1 VSHVLAILSSLLLF
15 LSHFSISFSSC
26 IIISPLSFFSTGK
39 EILHYDVTVF
49 PTEECELNGYSFT
62 SLPEAIAFYTDN
74 RLNDHY
80 LTPPERPVVAE
91 IVHRGTTPKTIA
103 TQPVPPP
110 RSTPL
115 QAPEQQSPC
124 ADRMRLPS
132 SSSLPSSASLE
143 ETSGMWGPASSG
155 DTSANSY
162 SLPTTSH
169 ITNESPNNSQDV
181 PSSVPDTTT
190 SVTGAEKKAP
200 ENATTA
206 ESSSNNPFDDVI
218 SFSTFHPAPSSRGE
232 PAKVENTSLSVLQS
246 PEAPLAAPVDQSPL
260 VGTSDVEYQQIQ
272 PNCSEQRET
281 GQGRGPPPV
290 PVRGSSVLQMTPE
303 PLQGEREE
311 KSPSELRTEE
321 ISTAVS
327 GGGSLGNEDLSE
339 ARRKLKRIPSVQE
352 RKRRLEA
359 QMNAAGTPQSQSAGE
374 KPGRVV
380 ISEALGGVSAGM
392 PGSQHPLVLKKQEE
406 AAGRKR
412 EEREREEQERLE
424 REKKEKEE
432 RERITRRFPIK
443 RSVKGKR
450 EEKGKKEAKEKENR
464 RSMTESE
471 RDELQ
476 NAFQRVNKS
485 RPTSSEQTSP
495 HRPLAVVG
503 EGQLELHR
511 PAKTEEKEPRKEE
524 VDEGKVDKEVAQPAV
539 SNAVSNAD
547 PAPQPPPPSL
557 QPPPPPPPRSGGSS
571 RSSTLDRTTKPPPSS
586 SPPSLP
592 GSIDRRT
599 WHGSK
604 PSTLERTSR
613 SGSRPG
619 TLERKNPP
627 PAPTSHPPPV
637 PEDVRKEQQQQTRCK
652 RLPSVAGHGFSGG
665 RLELADLIP
674 GVSRRA
680 LTEQTPSSSSTSPP
694 RRYTITNGQAGTSSG
709 PINAKR
715 SVKERRSTSRRGH
728 F

>member
-1 VSHVLAILSSLLLF
+1 M
-15 LSHFSISFSSC
+15 
-26 IIISPLSFFSTGK
+26 
-39 EILHYDVTVF
+39 
-49 PTEECELNGYSFT
+49 
-62 SLPEAIAFYTDN
+62 
-74 RLNDHY
+74 
-80 LTPPERPVVAE
+80 VAE

-103 TQPVPPP
+103 TQPAPPP

-115 QAPEQQSPC
+115 QVPEQQSQC
-124 ADRMRLPS
+124 ADIMSVLPS
-132 SSSLPSSASLE
+132 SSPLPSSASLE
-143 ETSGMWGPASSG
+143 ENSGRWGPASSG

-169 ITNESPNNSQDV
+169 IANESPNNQQDL

-190 SVTGAEKKAP
+190 SVTGADKKAP

-206 ESSSNNPFDDVI
+206 ESSSNNPNSPFDDVI

-232 PAKVENTSLSVLQS
+232 PANVENTSPSVLQS
-246 PEAPLAAPVDQSPL
+246 PEPPQAAPVDEGKQSQL
-260 VGTSDVEYQQIQ
+260 VGTSDGGSQQIQ
-272 PNCSEQRET
+272 PNGSEQRET
-281 GQGRGPPPV
+281 GQGRAPPPV
-290 PVRGSSVLQMTPE
+290 PVRGSSVLVMTAE

-311 KSPSELRTEE
+311 SAKSPSQLEPVRTEE

-327 GGGSLGNEDLSE
+327 SGGSLGNEDLSE
-339 ARRKLKRIPSVQE
+339 ARRKLKRIPSIQE

-359 QMNAAGTPQSQSAGE
+359 QVNTAGTPQSQSAGE
-374 KPGRVV
+374 KPGRLV

-392 PGSQHPLVLKKQEE
+392 PGSQHPLLVKKQEE
-406 AAGRKR
+406 AAARKR

-424 REKKEKEE
+424 MEKKEKKEKEE
-432 RERITRRFPIK
+432 RERITRRFPFK
-443 RSVKGKR
+443 RSVKGKK
-450 EEKGKKEAKEKENR
+450 EEKGMEAKEQENR

-476 NAFQRVNKS
+476 NAFQRVIKS
-485 RPTSSEQTSP
+485 RPTSPESHS
-495 HRPLAVVG
+495 LALVE
-503 EGQLELHR
+503 EGQLEMQS
-511 PAKTEEKEPRKEE
+511 PAEKKDREEEETRKEE
-524 VDEGKVDKEVAQPAV
+524 VDEGKVDEEVTRPAV
-539 SNAVSNAD
+539 TNAD
-547 PAPQPPPPSL
+547 PAPQPPPPTC

-599 WHGSK
+599 RHGSK

-637 PEDVRKEQQQQTRCK
+637 PEDVRKEQQTRCQ

-674 GVSRRA
+674 GVSRRV

-694 RRYTITNGQAGTSSG
+694 RRYTITNGQAGPSPG

-715 SVKERRSTSRRGH
+715 SVKERRSSSRRGH